1 MCLKIFF
8 FGDDLNLLLNGY
20 NEATNSFVLKYIPST
35 LRSTGMDTGMGM
47 IQVHKDTTFL
57 EKPKV

>member
-47 IQVHKDTTFL
+47 I
-57 EKPKV
+57 